1 MALGI
6 QRWEDKC
13 HCPQEVQNIGMGGGG
28 KICKLIGETS
38 ALELIFLFLVT
49 YTHVYMCMYT
59 YSNGTRLRIY
69 SKGRSSTVGELE
81 KTLAYQI

>member
-38 ALELIFLFLVT
+38 ALELIFLFYLLI
-49 YTHVYMCMYT
+49 HMYICACIHIQMKQ
-59 YSNGTRLRIY
+59 G
-69 SKGRSSTVGELE
+69 LE
-81 KTLAYQI
+81 YIPKVEVLL